1 MNRKVLKG
9 LGIVVF
15 VLALMACSRRPEQ
28 TADNSAPVVQIS
40 KNKAEAGESTTAQ
53 PTTTEQETTS
63 DTTRNANNLAREA
76 IAEIEKTQK
85 MSFLGENY
93 EIIIQA
99 QTNDSVDVQ
108 VRHIENS
115 NTSTYGFFRYHAN
128 DKKLEEMDTTSGE
141 YKSVE

>member
-9 LGIVVF
+9 LGIAVF

-28 TADNSAPVVQIS
+28 TANNSAPVVQIS
-40 KNKAEAGESTTAQ
+40 KNNAESSEATTAGSTTAA
-53 PTTTEQETTS
+53 QETTS

-76 IAEIEKTQK
+76 IAEIEKRK
-85 MSFLGENY
+85 NVVLGENY

-108 VRHIENS
+108 VRHVENS
-115 NTSTYGFFRYHAN
+115 NTSIYGFFRYHAS
-128 DKKLEEMDTTSGE
+128 DKKLEEMNSTTGE
-141 YKSVE
+141 FKSVE

>member
-1 MNRKVLKG
+1 MNRKVIKG
-9 LGIVVF
+9 LGIAVI

-28 TADNSAPVVQIS
+28 TANNSAPVVQIS
-40 KNKAEAGESTTAQ
+40 KNNAEAGESTTAQ
-53 PTTTEQETTS
+53 PTTTAQETTS

-76 IAEIEKTQK
+76 IAEIEKRK
-85 MSFLGENY
+85 NVVLGENY

>member
-9 LGIVVF
+9 LGIAVI

-28 TADNSAPVVQIS
+28 TANNSAPVVQIS
-40 KNKAEAGESTTAQ
+40 KNNAESSESATAGSTTAA
-53 PTTTEQETTS
+53 QETTS

-76 IAEIEKTQK
+76 IAEIEKRK
-85 MSFLGENY
+85 NVVLGENY

-108 VRHIENS
+108 VRHVENS
-115 NTSTYGFFRYHAN
+115 NTSIYGFFRYHAS
-128 DKKLEEMDTTSGE
+128 DKKLEEMDSTTGE
-141 YKSVE
+141 FKSVE

>member
-9 LGIVVF
+9 LGIAVI

-28 TADNSAPVVQIS
+28 TANNSAPVVQIS
-40 KNKAEAGESTTAQ
+40 KNNAESSESTTAGS
-53 PTTTEQETTS
+53 TTAAQETTS

-76 IAEIEKTQK
+76 ITEIEKRK
-85 MSFLGENY
+85 NVVLGENY

-108 VRHIENS
+108 VRHVENS
-115 NTSTYGFFRYHAN
+115 NTSIYGFFRYHAS
-128 DKKLEEMDTTSGE
+128 DKKLEEMDSTTGE
-141 YKSVE
+141 FKSVE

>member
-40 KNKAEAGESTTAQ
+40 KNNAEAGASTTAQ
-53 PTTTEQETTS
+53 ATTAAQEKTS

-76 IAEIEKTQK
+76 IAEIEKRK
-85 MSFLGENY
+85 NVVLGENY

-99 QTNDSVDVQ
+99 QTNDSVDIQ
-108 VRHIENS
+108 VRHIGNS
-115 NTSTYGFFRYHAN
+115 NASTYGFFRYHAS
-128 DKKLEEMDTTSGE
+128 DKKLEEMDTTTGE

>member
-9 LGIVVF
+9 LGIAVF

-28 TADNSAPVVQIS
+28 TANNSAPVVQIS
-40 KNKAEAGESTTAQ
+40 KNNAESSESATAGSTTAA
-53 PTTTEQETTS
+53 QETTS

-76 IAEIEKTQK
+76 IAEIEKRK
-85 MSFLGENY
+85 NVVLGENY

-108 VRHIENS
+108 VRHVENS
-115 NTSTYGFFRYHAN
+115 NTSIYGFFRYHAS
-128 DKKLEEMDTTSGE
+128 DKKLEEMNSTTGE
-141 YKSVE
+141 FKSVE

>member
-9 LGIVVF
+9 LGIAVF
-15 VLALMACSRRPEQ
+15 ILALMACSRRPEQ

-53 PTTTEQETTS
+53 PTTTAQETTS

-76 IAEIEKTQK
+76 IAEIEKRK
-85 MSFLGENY
+85 NVVLGENY

-99 QTNDSVDVQ
+99 QTNDSVDIQ
-108 VRHIENS
+108 VRHIGNS
-115 NTSTYGFFRYHAN
+115 NASTYGFFRYHAS
-128 DKKLEEMDTTSGE
+128 DKKLEEMDTTTGE